1 MKFKMIIATLFVL
14 VVVGFNS
21 VYVLDQRELAIV
33 LQFGEPVSE
42 ETKPG
47 LKFKIPF
54 IQKVV
59 FFDARLRHLSF
70 KPGASGELVALDQKT
85 VQLDAFA
92 KYKIVDP
99 LKFYQ
104 TSFDESRFIS
114 RIGPVLESSIRGSV
128 GLSTFVDILGNK
140 RGELMESIVE
150 DVNKHAQ
157 KFGVTIQD
165 VRILRV
171 NLPDASKEA
180 VCARMI
186 AGRQMDAKE
195 IRSEGEGQ
203 ARVIMSNADKDK
215 VSIIAQAQKKAEII
229 KGEADSEVINIL
241 GNAASRD
248 RDFFKF
254 YRLME
259 SYRNAVKK
267 DDTTL
272 IVSSD
277 SGFFSM
283 FNNFKL
289 K

>member
-1 MKFKMIIATLFVL
+1 MKFKIIVAAIIVL
-14 VVVGFNS
+14 VIVVFNS
-21 VYVLDQRELAIV
+21 FYILDQRELAIV
-33 LQFGEPVSE
+33 LQFGEPVSKE
-42 ETKPG
+42 IEPG
-47 LKFKIPF
+47 IKFKIPF

-59 FFDARLRHLSF
+59 FFDARIRHLSF

-104 TSFDESRFIS
+104 TSFDETRFIN

-140 RGELMESIVE
+140 RGLLMKSILE

-171 NLPDASKEA
+171 SLPDASRQA
-180 VCARMI
+180 VSARMI

-215 VSIIAQAQKKAEII
+215 VAIIAQAQKRAEII

-241 GNAASRD
+241 GNVASKD

-259 SYRNAVKK
+259 SYKNSIKK
-267 DDTTL
+267 DDTTV
-272 IVSSD
+272 IISSD
-277 SGFFSM
+277 NSFFNM